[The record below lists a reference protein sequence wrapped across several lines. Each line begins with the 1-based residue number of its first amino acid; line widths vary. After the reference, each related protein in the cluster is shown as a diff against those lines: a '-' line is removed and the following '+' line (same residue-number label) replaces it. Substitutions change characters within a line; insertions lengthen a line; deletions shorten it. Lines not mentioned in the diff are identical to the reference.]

1 MLLSRVVKTS
11 RATTL
16 QKKNTIS
23 QPRLNADA
31 DDTCTTGGSSA
42 ACTGLGVA
50 FGPGE
55 KSLERGA
62 AVGAGS
68 WGGRGSWRQPLG
80 WRCVRLVLRVWEAFW
95 QVTRLVHDV
104 GLRVPA
110 NDINLYPYHC
120 APPCLSWPDVE
131 NNINQCFLG
140 EALIKSSPNGDC
152 TR

>member
-31 DDTCTTGGSSA
+31 DDLCTTGGSGA

-68 WGGRGSWRQPLG
+68 WGGRWSWRQPLG
-80 WRCVRLVLRVWEAFW
+80 RRCVRLVLRVWEAFW

-110 NDINLYPYHC
+110 NDIICILIIVLLHASHGQMWKIISTN
-120 APPCLSWPDVE
+120 A
-131 NNINQCFLG
+131 FL
-140 EALIKSSPNGDC
+140 ARPL
-152 TR
+152 